1 MQNGNGIEEDTVY
14 QKIDQAQKEIA
25 AEKYF
30 NTQEALKRIPVKNP
44 RFSKPISFLIIF
56 VAIVLGGGI
65 GALIFT
71 LVQPKSEEEKST
83 FSISEKWS
91 PEESKT
97 LSFLTG
103 EELEDPSLAN
113 SPTFCVQIPNGLDGA
128 RPQVGLN
135 EAGVVFEA
143 IAESGITRLAVI
155 FQNPTSSII
164 GPVRS
169 LRTYY
174 LEWDTPFDCTIVH
187 AGGADDAIKAVSSGQ
202 YRDLTENYTYMWRG
216 DSYGILNRQW
226 NNLFTSANYLKSFN
240 EANEFTTSNIKGF
253 LRETKKSAEISRVKN
268 NSENPLNI
276 DSGTENSVDII
287 NAKINNITVS
297 YGGDVYFNP
306 TYTYNPETNSYDRF
320 YNGEPHVSYN
330 CSGELGEV
338 TPEET
343 CGEPTQISPKVV
355 IVIKVNESKAAD
367 GIHESITTTGSGE
380 AYIFQNGNVTEGYW
394 EKSSKDSQIIFKDE
408 KKIELKLIPGQT
420 WISAIPNYGT
430 VEYKYK

>member
-44 RFSKPISFLIIF
+44 RFKKSISFLIIF
-56 VAIVLGGGI
+56 AAIVLGCGL

-71 LVQPKSEEEKST
+71 VAQPKEDGEKESL
-83 FSISEKWS
+83 SVSEKWKTE
-91 PEESKT
+91 PSKT
-97 LSFLTG
+97 LSPLTG
-103 EELEDPSLAN
+103 EELENPSLSN
-113 SPTFCVQIPNGLDGA
+113 LPTFCVQIPNGLDGA

-135 EAGVVFEA
+135 EAGVIFEA
-143 IAESGITRLAVI
+143 IAEAGITRLAAI

-164 GPVRS
+164 GPIRS
-169 LRTYY
+169 LRMYY

-187 AGGADDAIKAVSSGQ
+187 AGGADDAIKAVSSGK
-202 YRDLTENYTYMWRG
+202 YRDLTENYAYMWRG
-216 DSYGILNRQW
+216 NSYGALNRQW

-240 EANEFTTSNIKGF
+240 ETNGFTTSNIKSF
-253 LRETKKSAEISRVKN
+253 QRETKKNAEISRVKN

-276 DSGTENSVDII
+276 DSGTESSVNII
-287 NAKINNITVS
+287 NTKVNNITIN

-306 TYTYNPETNSYDRF
+306 TYAYNSKTNSYDRF
-320 YNGEPHVSYN
+320 YNGEPHMSYN
-330 CSGELGEV
+330 CTGELGEV

-355 IVIKVNESKAAD
+355 IAIKVNETKAAD
-367 GIHESITTTGSGE
+367 GYHESITTIGSGE
-380 AYIFQNGNVTEGYW
+380 AYIFQNGEVIDGFW
-394 EKSSKDSQIIFKDE
+394 EKSSRDSQIIFKDE

-420 WISAIPNYGT
+420 WISAIPTYGT
-430 VEYKYK
+430 VTYN